1 MRIRSDASSPF
12 VRHSYW
18 KAYTN
23 QCYGARR
30 RGIEFQLT
38 FEQWLSIWKASRR
51 LSRRGTRSGQYVMAR
66 FGDCGPYAVGN
77 VKIITTNR
85 NRKEAKQPIQI
96 RSPESRGRS
105 SLALRAISPL
115 TEDQV
120 SEIRRRYVFRSPDAN
135 TVALAREYGVA
146 QATIWFIVT
155 NRSWKPLEAYQ

>member
-1 MRIRSDASSPF
+1 MDKLRFEKASQAARYRDMWRQQRIRS
-12 VRHSYW
+12 R
-18 KAYTN
+18 K
-23 QCYGARR
+23 

-38 FEQWLSIWKASRR
+38 FEQWLSIWKISRK
-51 LSRRGTRSGQYVMAR
+51 LPLRGIQSGQYVMAR
-66 FGDCGPYAVGN
+66 HGDRGPYAVGN
-77 VKIITTNR
+77 VKIITTNH

-120 SEIRRRYVFRSPDAN
+120 SEIRRRYVFRSPEAN
-135 TVALAREYGVA
+135 TVTLAREYGVA